1 MASHMKTT
9 IQIPDS
15 LFEEAR
21 KVARRDRTTLKVL
34 VEQGLRR
41 VIAERRRRTKFR
53 LRKASFKGEG
63 LQPHLA
69 GASWEQIRDLSY
81 EGRGG

>member
-15 LFEEAR
+15 LFQEAQR
-21 KVARRDRTTLKVL
+21 VAQRENTTLKAL

-41 VIAERRRRTKFR
+41 ALAERKQRGAFR
-53 LRKASFKGEG
+53 LRNASFKGRG
-63 LQPHLA
+63 LQRAVA
-69 GASWEQIRDLSY
+69 GASWQQLRDMIY
-81 EGRGG
+81 EGRGA

>member
-21 KVARRDRTTLKVL
+21 RLAQREHTTLRAL
-34 VEQGLRR
+34 FEQGLRR
-41 VIAERRRRTKFR
+41 VIADRKRTRGFR
-53 LRKASFKGEG
+53 LRKASFAGQG

-69 GASWEQIRDLSY
+69 GATWERLREMSY
-81 EGRGG
+81 EDRGG

>member
-15 LFEEAR
+15 LFQEAR
-21 KVARRDRTTLKVL
+21 KLAQREHTTLKAL

-41 VIAERRRRTKFR
+41 TLAERGQRGAFHLRRAT
-53 LRKASFKGEG
+53 FKRQG
-63 LQPHLA
+63 LQPGVA
-69 GASWEQIRDLSY
+69 GASWEQIRELSY
-81 EGRGG
+81 EGRGA

>member
-1 MASHMKTT
+1 MKTT

-21 KVARRDRTTLKVL
+21 RLARRENTTLKAL

-41 VIAERRRRTKFR
+41 IVAERKRHDEFHLRRVT
-53 LRKASFKGEG
+53 FKGQG
-63 LQPHLA
+63 LNPQLTA
-69 GASWEQIRDLSY
+69 ASWEQIRELSY